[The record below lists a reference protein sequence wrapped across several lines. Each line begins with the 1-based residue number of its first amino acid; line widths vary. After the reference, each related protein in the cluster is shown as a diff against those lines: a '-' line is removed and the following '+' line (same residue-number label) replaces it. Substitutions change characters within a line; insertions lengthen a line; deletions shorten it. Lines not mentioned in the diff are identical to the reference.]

1 MSELHTFSVAQLA
14 AGLKNKDFSSTE
26 LTQHFLNRITQHD
39 KAINSFITV
48 TPEQALAQAAAEIGK
63 HQTDTEQKAE
73 VADAVDQKGF

>member
-26 LTQHFLNRITQHD
+26 LTKHFLNRIAQHD

-48 TPEQALAQAAAEIGK
+48 TPEQALAQASAADKLLAEGK
-63 HQTDTEQKAE
+63 G
-73 VADAVDQKGF
+73 ADLTG